1 MGLLQK
7 DIDVSY
13 RRGSAGPYKAKSAK
27 TAEDVRVTVE
37 EVNVAVDADSQ
48 DDHEWDCAFAASQD
62 VLSRLAAQSRK
73 YREAGRT
80 KRINS

>member
-7 DIDVSY
+7 DIDVSP

-27 TAEDVRVTVE
+27 TAEEVTVT
-37 EVNVAVDADSQ
+37 VDTDSQ